1 MIAKE
6 TYQNNQLIFSNL
18 KEFYEPV
25 KATGFSIKYVVNGTE
40 VYTLNNEQHIVK
52 NNQYLL
58 SNIEKEGVV
67 EIESKQLVKGICIS
81 IDRNLIKEVVDFV
94 IQPDSNCVEEDVTN
108 FFTTTNF
115 LDSHYN
121 DVDTKV
127 GVLLKGLPF
136 NETNGFSCQNNE
148 ARADFFYKLAEAIVQ
163 DQMPVFKQLH
173 NIPSVKYST
182 KKDLYKR
189 IQKSIE
195 FIDGSFENDLN
206 INNIATHSFMSEYHF
221 YRLFKQVQ
229 GISPMQYIIK
239 KRLEKAK
246 QLIVI
251 QQMPI
256 TEVALHTG
264 FTDVYSFSKMF
275 KKYFQMSPS
284 SLLKK

>member
-6 TYQNNQLIFSNL
+6 TYHNNQLIYSNL

-25 KATGFSIKYVVNGTE
+25 KATGFSIKYVVSGTE
-40 VYTLNNEQHIVK
+40 IYTLNNEQHIVK

-81 IDRNLIKEVVDFV
+81 IDRNLIKQVVDFM
-94 IQPDSNCVEEDVTN
+94 IQPDSNCVEEELTN
-108 FFTTTNF
+108 FFTTSNF
-115 LDSHYN
+115 LDSNYN
-121 DVDTKV
+121 DADTKV
-127 GVLLKGLPF
+127 GKLLQSLPLNTTEGVSYQS
-136 NETNGFSCQNNE
+136 NEPKT
-148 ARADFFYKLAEAIVQ
+148 DFFYNLAEAIVQ
-163 DQMPVFKQLH
+163 DQMPLFKQLH
-173 NIPSVKYST
+173 NISSIKYST

-189 IQKSIE
+189 IQKAKE
-195 FIDGSFENDLN
+195 FIDSSFENDLT
-206 INNIATHSFMSEYHF
+206 ISNIATHSFMSEYHF

-239 KRLEKAK
+239 KRLERAK
-246 QLIVI
+246 HLIVK

-256 TEVALHTG
+256 SEVALHTG
-264 FTDVYSFSKMF
+264 FTDVFNFSKMF
-275 KKYFQMSPS
+275 KKHFQASPS